1 MSSNTQKD
9 ILKKLLLRTQGKTR
23 LRVALAVLCVGTTLL
38 LVSVLAWWNFTLLLR
53 GDEGGTGVSTYVV
66 IGKEITDRNMAASAG
81 NTFSA
86 KEVTALLSAPQVQ
99 DVGEITPARFPVY
112 ATMGGQLAMATDLPL
127 ESVPDRFIDN
137 LPADWNWQPG
147 NSDLPV
153 ILSTQF
159 LDVYNYV
166 FAPGQGLPQLSR
178 ASVKS
183 IALKL
188 QAGGQRGLA
197 FSAHVSGFSD
207 RIGSVL
213 APQSFIEYGNKTFG
227 TQGES
232 TSPSQLVLKVKDPS
246 DTKFTDYLQQHG
258 YAANPQNLRWSKM
271 RAIVEAV
278 TGATG
283 ILALLLIGISSLV
296 FVLFIE
302 LTVSRAQGS
311 LVLLGQL
318 GYSPRYL
325 RGFMTKH
332 FLPMV
337 CIAMV
342 VALLICLGIQFVIS
356 TKATVGGLSLPSMPG
371 WPVGLAF
378 VVCMSLLL
386 VLVMRSVR
394 KAMKN

>member
-1 MSSNTQKD
+1 MTGNTQKN
-9 ILKKLLLRTQGKTR
+9 ILKKLLLRTQGKAR
-23 LRVALAVLCVGTTLL
+23 LRVALVVLCVGTTLL
-38 LVSVLAWWNFTLLLR
+38 LISVLTWWNFTLLLR
-53 GDEGGTGVSTYVV
+53 GNEGNGVSSYIV
-66 IGKEITDRNMAASAG
+66 IGKEITDRNMAASAT

-86 KEVTALLSAPQVQ
+86 QEVSALHSAPQVQ
-99 DVGEITPARFPVY
+99 DVGEVTPARFPVY
-112 ATMGGQLAMATDLPL
+112 ATIGGKLAMATDLPL

-137 LPADWNWQPG
+137 LPGDWDWQPG
-147 NSDLPV
+147 NRDLPV

-183 IALKL
+183 IALRL
-188 QAGGQRGLA
+188 QAGGERGLT

-213 APQSFIEYGNKTFG
+213 APQSFIEYGNKAFAAQDG
-227 TQGES
+227 PA
-232 TSPSQLVLKVKDPS
+232 SPSQLILKVKDPS
-246 DTKFTDYLQQHG
+246 DKTFTDYLQQHG

-283 ILALLLIGISSLV
+283 ILALLLIGISALV

-302 LTVSRAQGS
+302 LTITRAQDS
-311 LVLLGQL
+311 LVLLAQL
-318 GYSPRYL
+318 GYSPRGL
-325 RGFMTKH
+325 RRFMIKH

-342 VALLICLGIQFVIS
+342 LSLTICIGVQYAVAS
-356 TKATVGGLSLPSMPG
+356 KARAGGLSLPSLPG
-371 WPVGLAF
+371 LPVWVAF
-378 VVCMSLLL
+378 IACTGLLL
-386 VLVMRSVR
+386 LLVMRSVR
-394 KAMKN
+394 KAMKG